1 VIKVRLKPIA
11 EQVIVI
17 TGATSGIGLAT
28 ARMAAK
34 QGARVVLAA
43 RNEQALKALQNEL
56 NTDGSGERTTS
67 ERAAYVVVDVAR
79 EEDVRKISEQALR
92 TFGGFDTWFNNA
104 AAAIYGRIEDVTIE
118 DQQRLFETNFWG
130 TVIGSR
136 IALEHLRRH
145 GGALLNMGSVVS
157 DRAVPLQGPYSASK
171 HAVKGFTDALR
182 MEVEADG
189 APVSITLIKPGSID
203 TPYTKHAKNYMD
215 VEPDVPG
222 PVYSP
227 RVVAKAVLHAAEHP
241 VRDVM
246 VGAGAKAMS
255 VSGTYMPRLTDK
267 LMERTMIRAQQSPRR
282 AARPHDDA
290 LYWPT
295 NGLDERGDHRG
306 RVLDT
311 SAYTYASLHPVAAC
325 AAIFVLAFTAG
336 WMLRRG
342 R

>member
-1 VIKVRLKPIA
+1 MRLKPIA

-28 ARMAAK
+28 ARMAAR

-56 NTDGSGERTTS
+56 NHGGKEQAT
-67 ERAAYVVVDVAR
+67 YVVADVAR

-104 AAAIYGRIEDVTIE
+104 AAAIYGRIEDVSIE

-130 TVIGSR
+130 TVLGSR

-203 TPYTKHAKNYMD
+203 TPYTRHAKNYMD
-215 VEPDVPG
+215 VEPEVPG

-227 RVVAKAVLHAAEHP
+227 RVVARAVLHAAEHP

-255 VSGTYMPRLTDK
+255 VGGTYMPRLTDK
-267 LMERTMIRAQQSPRR
+267 LMERTMIKAQQSLRR
-282 AARPHDDA
+282 AQPHDDA
-290 LYWPT
+290 LYRPT
-295 NGLDERGDHRG
+295 NGLDERGNHRG

-311 SAYTYASLHPVAAC
+311 SAYTYASLHPIAVC
-325 AAIFVLAFTAG
+325 AAIFVVAFTAG
-336 WMLRRG
+336 WILRRG

>member
-1 VIKVRLKPIA
+1 MTVRLKPIA

-43 RNEQALKALQNEL
+43 RNEPALQALQNEL
-56 NTDGSGERTTS
+56 NASGTS
-67 ERAAYVVVDVAR
+67 QATYVVADVAR

-145 GGALLNMGSVVS
+145 GGALINMGSVVS

-189 APVSITLIKPGSID
+189 APVAITLIKPGSID

-215 VEPDVPG
+215 VEPELPG

-227 RVVAKAVLHAAEHP
+227 RVVARAVLHAAENP
-241 VRDVM
+241 VRDIL
-246 VGAGAKAMS
+246 VGVGAKAMS
-255 VSGTYMPRLTDK
+255 VGGAYLPRLTDRM
-267 LMERTMIRAQQSPRR
+267 MERTMFKAQQST
-282 AARPHDDA
+282 RPAQREHGDA
-290 LYWPT
+290 LYAPT
-295 NGLDERGDHRG
+295 NGLDERGDYPG
-306 RVLDT
+306 RVLKT
-311 SAYTYASLHPVAAC
+311 SAYTYASLHPLAAC
-325 AAIFVLAFTAG
+325 AAVFVLAFTAG
-336 WMLRRG
+336 LMVRRG

>member
-1 VIKVRLKPIA
+1 MTVRLKPIA
-11 EQVIVI
+11 KQVIVI

-43 RNEQALKALQNEL
+43 RNEQALQALQKEL
-56 NTDGSGERTTS
+56 NIGGSEQ
-67 ERAAYVVVDVAR
+67 AVYVVADVAR
-79 EEDVRKISEQALR
+79 EEDVRKISDQAMR
-92 TFGGFDTWFNNA
+92 AFGGFDTWFNNA
-104 AAAIYGRIEDVTIE
+104 AAAIYGRIEDVSIE

-130 TVIGSR
+130 TVLGSR

-189 APVSITLIKPGSID
+189 APVSITLIKPGAID
-203 TPYTKHAKNYMD
+203 TPRSKHAKNYTG
-215 VEPDVPG
+215 VEPEETG

-227 RVVAKAVLHAAEHP
+227 RVVARAVLHAAEHP
-241 VRDVM
+241 VRDVL

-255 VSGTYMPRLTDK
+255 VGGAYMPRLTDK
-267 LMERTMIRAQQSPRR
+267 LMEHTMLKTHQSS
-282 AARPHDDA
+282 RPAPEHDDG
-290 LYWPT
+290 LYRPT
-295 NGLDERGDHRG
+295 NGLDERGDYRG
-306 RVLDT
+306 RVLDS
-311 SAYTYASLHPVAAC
+311 SAYTYASLHPIAAC

-336 WMLRRG
+336 WVLRRG

>member
-1 VIKVRLKPIA
+1 MMKVRLKPIA

-17 TGATSGIGLAT
+17 TGATSGIGLST
-28 ARMAAK
+28 ARMAVK

-56 NTDGSGERTTS
+56 NSTGREH
-67 ERAAYVVVDVAR
+67 AAYVVADVSR
-79 EEDVRKISEQALR
+79 EEDVRKISDQALR
-92 TFGGFDTWFNNA
+92 AFGGFDTWFNNA
-104 AAAIYGRIEDVTIE
+104 AAAIYGRIEDVSIE

-130 TVIGSR
+130 TVLGSR

-157 DRAVPLQGPYSASK
+157 DRAVPLQGAYSASK

-203 TPYTKHAKNYMD
+203 TPYTRHAKNYMD
-215 VEPDVPG
+215 VEPDVPA

-246 VGAGAKAMS
+246 VGGGAKALS

-267 LMERTMIRAQQSPRR
+267 LMERTMVKAQQSPRS
-282 AARPHDDA
+282 AQPHEDA
-290 LYWPT
+290 LYAPT
-295 NGLDERGDHRG
+295 NGLDERGEHRG
-306 RVLDT
+306 RVFE
-311 SAYTYASLHPVAAC
+311 SSVYTYASLHPVAAF
-325 AAIFVLAFTAG
+325 AAVFALAFTAG
-336 WMLRRG
+336 MLLRRRG
-342 R
+342 

>member
-1 VIKVRLKPIA
+1 MTVRLKPIA

-43 RNEQALKALQNEL
+43 RNEQALQALAREL
-56 NTDGSGERTTS
+56 NSLGS
-67 ERAAYVVVDVAR
+67 ERAAHVVADVAR
-79 EEDVRKISEQALR
+79 EQDVRRISDTALR

-104 AAAIYGRIEDVTIE
+104 AAAIFGRIEDVSLE

-136 IALEHLRRH
+136 TALPHLRAH
-145 GGALLNMGSVVS
+145 GGALINMGSVVS

-171 HAVKGFTDALR
+171 HAVKGFTEALR
-182 MEVEADG
+182 MEVEADN
-189 APVSITLIKPGSID
+189 ARVSITLIKPGSID
-203 TPYTKHAKNYMD
+203 TPHAKHARNYMD
-215 VEPDVPG
+215 VEPAMPA

-241 VRDVM
+241 VRDIVI
-246 VGAGAKAMS
+246 GAGAKALA
-255 VSGTYMPRLTDK
+255 VGGAYLPRITDK
-267 LMERTMIRAQQSPRR
+267 LMEHTMVHAQRSAEPAGFARR
-282 AARPHDDA
+282 DA
-290 LYWPT
+290 LYRPAD
-295 NGLDERGDHRG
+295 GLVERGGHRG
-306 RVLDT
+306 RVFGS
-311 SAYTYASLHPVAAC
+311 SAYTYASLHPVGAC
-325 AAIFVLAFTAG
+325 AAIFALAFAAG
-336 WMLRRG
+336 LLLRRP

>member
-1 VIKVRLKPIA
+1 MMKVRLKPIA

-17 TGATSGIGLAT
+17 TGATSGIGLST
-28 ARMAAK
+28 ARMAVK

-56 NTDGSGERTTS
+56 NSSGREQ
-67 ERAAYVVVDVAR
+67 AAYVVADVSR
-79 EEDVRKISEQALR
+79 EEDVRKISDQALR
-92 TFGGFDTWFNNA
+92 AFGGFDTWFNNA
-104 AAAIYGRIEDVTIE
+104 AAAIYGRIEDVSIE

-130 TVIGSR
+130 TVLGSR

-157 DRAVPLQGPYSASK
+157 DRAVPLQGAYSASK

-203 TPYTKHAKNYMD
+203 TPYTRHAKNYMD
-215 VEPDVPG
+215 VEPEVPA

-246 VGAGAKAMS
+246 VGGGAKALS

-267 LMERTMIRAQQSPRR
+267 LMERTMVKAQQSSRS
-282 AARPHDDA
+282 AQPHEDA
-290 LYWPT
+290 LYAPT
-295 NGLDERGDHRG
+295 NGLDERGEHRG
-306 RVLDT
+306 RVLE
-311 SAYTYASLHPVAAC
+311 SSVYTYASLHPI
-325 AAIFVLAFTAG
+325 AAIAAVFALAFTAG
-336 WMLRRG
+336 LLLRRRG
-342 R
+342 

>member
-1 VIKVRLKPIA
+1 MKVRLKPIGK
-11 EQVIVI
+11 QVIVI

-56 NTDGSGERTTS
+56 NAVGG
-67 ERAAYVVVDVAR
+67 ERAAHVVADVAR
-79 EEDVRKISEQALR
+79 EEDVRRISDHALR
-92 TFGGFDTWFNNA
+92 AFGGFDTWFNNA
-104 AAAIYGRIEDVTIE
+104 AAAIYGRIEDVSIE

-130 TVIGSR
+130 TVLGSR

-182 MEVEADG
+182 MEVEADR

-203 TPYTKHAKNYMD
+203 TPYTRHAKNYMD
-215 VEPDVPG
+215 VEPDVPS

-227 RVVAKAVLHAAEHP
+227 RVVARAVLHAAEHP

-255 VSGTYMPRLTDK
+255 IGGAYMPRLTDK
-267 LMERTMIRAQQSPRR
+267 LMERTMLKAQQQTS
-282 AARPHDDA
+282 RPSSSVHADA
-290 LYWPT
+290 LYAPT

-306 RVLDT
+306 RVLGT
-311 SAYTYASLHPVAAC
+311 SAYTYASLHPLVTAA
-325 AAIFVLAFTAG
+325 AVFVLAFTAG
-336 WMLRRG
+336 WVLRSG

>member
-1 VIKVRLKPIA
+1 VTKVRLKPIA

-56 NTDGSGERTTS
+56 NHGGKEQ
-67 ERAAYVVVDVAR
+67 AAYVVADVAR

-104 AAAIYGRIEDVTIE
+104 AAAIYGRIEDVSIE
-118 DQQRLFETNFWG
+118 DQHRLFETNFWG
-130 TVIGSR
+130 TVLGSR

-157 DRAVPLQGPYSASK
+157 DRAIPLQGPYSASK

-203 TPYTKHAKNYMD
+203 TPYTRHAKNYMD
-215 VEPDVPG
+215 VEPEVPG

-227 RVVAKAVLHAAEHP
+227 RVVAKAVLHAAEYP
-241 VRDVM
+241 VRDIM

-255 VSGTYMPRLTDK
+255 VGGTYMPRLTDK
-267 LMERTMIRAQQSPRR
+267 LMERTMIKAQQSPRR
-282 AARPHDDA
+282 SQSHDDA
-290 LYWPT
+290 LYRPT

-306 RVLDT
+306 RVFDT
-311 SAYTYASLHPVAAC
+311 SAYTYASLHPIAAC
-325 AAIFVLAFTAG
+325 AAIFVVAFTAG
-336 WMLRRG
+336 WILRRG